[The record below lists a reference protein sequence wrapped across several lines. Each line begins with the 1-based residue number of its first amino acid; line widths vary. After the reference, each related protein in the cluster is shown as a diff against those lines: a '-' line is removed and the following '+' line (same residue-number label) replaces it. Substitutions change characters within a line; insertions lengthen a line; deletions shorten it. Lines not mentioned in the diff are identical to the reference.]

1 MRSNGNCRGVS
12 YWESHTGCLHTGDT
26 VRHRLQSTALNQ
38 LDIGEAQHRWSCS
51 TIGAPFEP
59 DPVVSVRGLDSKSS
73 LQPAGISR
81 CTSNPGF
88 SRSSLIFFF
97 FCFSVQKSF
106 EGKEGRGLKEEF
118 GEKRERQRKRKKWQE
133 RERKGGG
140 GGRGIRRVEKKKKK
154 KEKRKRNNRER
165 ERECMAMRGGRRTR
179 EEDKD
184 RKGLEL
190 WLRWKRDSRWSWNR
204 SIHGSRVDRQL
215 LRLQLELVESRQR
228 ASTEKRGAPL
238 CCGSKRRISART
250 TLFPER
256 SAIISSRARCIRA
269 RSTVLCCR
277 AERERERH
285 IYVYTHSH
293 AYSQKGKA

>member
-1 MRSNGNCRGVS
+1 
-12 YWESHTGCLHTGDT
+12 
-26 VRHRLQSTALNQ
+26 
-38 LDIGEAQHRWSCS
+38 
-51 TIGAPFEP
+51 
-59 DPVVSVRGLDSKSS
+59 
-73 LQPAGISR
+73 
-81 CTSNPGF
+81 
-88 SRSSLIFFF
+88 
-97 FCFSVQKSF
+97 
-106 EGKEGRGLKEEF
+106 
-118 GEKRERQRKRKKWQE
+118 
-133 RERKGGG
+133 
-140 GGRGIRRVEKKKKK
+140 
-154 KEKRKRNNRER
+154 
-165 ERECMAMRGGRRTR
+165 MAMRGGRRTR

-277 AERERERH
+277 AERERERERERH
-285 IYVYTHSH
+285 VYVYTHSH